1 MPFLYDKVG
10 NTPSEISKFIEDSV
24 AHIPEGPR
32 ILISQGELKTAAIA
46 RMRGGLDP
54 GKDDTAA
61 VEELWGRCER
71 ESAKIPQAE
80 FDKRH
85 AAFLRDLVCDARR
98 SRGAI
103 AKGIIRNWISD
114 DKDRSDFSAQLALG
128 LLGEDRKPC
137 AATKDLDEGDK
148 ERLRAAAVLGNPTTT
163 PAPAPSP

>member
-1 MPFLYDKVG
+1 
-10 NTPSEISKFIEDSV
+10 
-24 AHIPEGPR
+24 
-32 ILISQGELKTAAIA
+32 
-46 RMRGGLDP
+46 MR
-54 GKDDTAA
+54 T
-61 VEELWGRCER
+61 
-71 ESAKIPQAE
+71 ESAEIPQAE
-80 FDKRH
+80 FNKRH

-137 AATKDLDEGDK
+137 AATKNLDEGDK